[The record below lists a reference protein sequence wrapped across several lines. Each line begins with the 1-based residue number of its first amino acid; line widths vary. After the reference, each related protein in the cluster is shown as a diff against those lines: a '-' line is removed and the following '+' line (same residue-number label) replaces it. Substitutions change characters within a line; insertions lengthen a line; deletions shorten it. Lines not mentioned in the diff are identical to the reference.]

1 MRSAHCGSILCP
13 VVSDASTI
21 RFDSSRGR
29 WVIATAVLGSGIAF
43 LDGTVVNTALPAIQA
58 DLHTSLAGQQ
68 WILTGYL
75 LTLGSLLVLGG
86 SLGDLFG
93 RRRLFVYGLVGF
105 SITSML
111 CGLAPNLGVLITAR
125 VLQGVSAAALV
136 PGSLAMLS
144 AVFHH
149 DDRAKAIGAW
159 SGLATVATALG
170 PFLGGWLIDAV
181 SWRWVFFINVPLAVV
196 AVVIALRYVPE
207 TRAASING
215 STDGESVS
223 SIDGPGALS
232 LSLGLGGV
240 VFALIE
246 GPGHGWGMFVVAAA
260 VVGGLSLV
268 AFVVIETRSSHPMVP
283 LSMFR
288 SRRFAGANAVTFVVW
303 GALGAVFFLLAV
315 HLQNDLGYSALES
328 GAALLPVTVIMML
341 FSAKSG
347 ALSQR
352 IGPRLPMTVGPLVVA
367 CGFALMSRV
376 APGQGY
382 GRVVLPAVLVFAS
395 GLVITVA
402 PLNVTVLAAV
412 EDGRAGVGSAI
423 NNAVARVA
431 SLLAIAVLP
440 ALAGIAGS
448 ANGSISDGFS
458 RAMWICVGLAVSG
471 AIISALTIVNQP
483 ANIST

>member
-1 MRSAHCGSILCP
+1 M
-13 VVSDASTI
+13 
-21 RFDSSRGR
+21 
-29 WVIATAVLGSGIAF
+29 IATAVLGSGIAF
-43 LDGTVVNTALPAIQA
+43 LDGTVVNTALPAIQS

-111 CGLAPNLGVLITAR
+111 CGLAPNLGVLIAAR

-144 AVFHH
+144 AVFHP

-196 AVVIALRYVPE
+196 AVIIALRYVPE
-207 TRAASING
+207 TRAS
-215 STDGESVS
+215 STSGAVAS
-223 SIDGPGALS
+223 SIDGPGAFTLS
-232 LSLGLGGV
+232 VGLGGV

-246 GPGHGWGMFVVAAA
+246 GPGHGWRMLAVDAAIVGA
-260 VVGGLSLV
+260 VSLV
-268 AFVVIETRSSHPMVP
+268 AFAVIEIRSSHPMVP

-352 IGPRLPMTVGPLVVA
+352 IGPRLPMTVGPLLVA
-367 CGFALMSRV
+367 VGFALMTRV

-382 GRVVLPAVLVFAS
+382 VAVVLPAVLVFAS

-448 ANGSISDGFS
+448 ASGSINSGFS

-483 ANIST
+483 ANISTS

>member
-13 VVSDASTI
+13 VVSEPATI
-21 RFDSSRGR
+21 RFDSSQGR

-111 CGLAPNLGVLITAR
+111 CGLAPNLGVLIAAR

-144 AVFHH
+144 AVFHP

-196 AVVIALRYVPE
+196 AVVIAQRFVPD
-207 TRAASING
+207 TRAASTN
-215 STDGESVS
+215 DGVTSS
-223 SIDGPGALS
+223 LASIDGPGALS
-232 LSLGLGGV
+232 LALGLGGV

-246 GPGHGWGMFVVAAA
+246 GPGHGWGRLAIVAAMVGA
-260 VVGGLSLV
+260 VSLV

-352 IGPRLPMTVGPLVVA
+352 IGPRLPMTVGPLLVA
-367 CGFALMSRV
+367 VGFALMTRV

-382 GRVVLPAVLVFAS
+382 VTVVLPAVLVFAS

-448 ANGSISDGFS
+448 AGGSIGTGFS
-458 RAMWICVGLAVSG
+458 RAMWICVGLAVVG
-471 AIISALTIVNQP
+471 AMISALTIVNEP
-483 ANIST
+483 VLPST

>member
-1 MRSAHCGSILCP
+1 M
-13 VVSDASTI
+13 
-21 RFDSSRGR
+21 
-29 WVIATAVLGSGIAF
+29 IATAVLGSGIAF

-144 AVFHH
+144 AVFHP

-196 AVVIALRYVPE
+196 AVIIALRHVPE

-246 GPGHGWGMFVVAAA
+246 GPGHGWGMFAVAAA

-268 AFVVIETRSSHPMVP
+268 AFVAIETRSSHPMVP

-352 IGPRLPMTVGPLVVA
+352 IGPRLPMTVGPLLVA
-367 CGFALMSRV
+367 VGFALMTRV

-382 GRVVLPAVLVFAS
+382 VRVVLPAVLVFAS

-448 ANGSISDGFS
+448 ANGFISDGFS
-458 RAMWICVGLAVSG
+458 RAMWICVGLAVFG
-471 AIISALTIVNQP
+471 AIISALTIVNSPVKQP
-483 ANIST
+483 VKQPVNIST